1 MLIHLMQVI
10 IYLLKLKK
18 LYLHILLKIL
28 KNKLSILTII
38 LLIIFI

>member
-1 MLIHLMQVI
+1 MQVI